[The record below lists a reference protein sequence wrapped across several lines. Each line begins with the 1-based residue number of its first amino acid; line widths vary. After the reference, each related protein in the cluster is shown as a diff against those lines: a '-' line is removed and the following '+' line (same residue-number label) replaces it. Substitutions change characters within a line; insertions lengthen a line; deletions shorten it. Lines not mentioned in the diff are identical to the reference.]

1 MTVLLWL
8 TYVGERETKM
18 GLIYQPS
25 LFLLVIGFVIV
36 DARFTFLSSLKKKLL
51 HLLKKK
57 YSKIDETF

>member
-1 MTVLLWL
+1 LTVLLWL